1 MNLLSLREVSTLPIG
16 MATSLRKGMLYL
28 ILALLMVMSTD
39 VFAHAVAQGDRIRSY
54 PVSIWR
60 DFLPLQNE
68 THRVVCE
75 PFCARTFV
83 YHAAWCVL

>member
-39 VFAHAVAQGDRIRSY
+39 VFAHAVAQGDKGYIKKSQAPISLRL
-54 PVSIWR
+54 SI
-60 DFLPLQNE
+60 
-68 THRVVCE
+68 
-75 PFCARTFV
+75 
-83 YHAAWCVL
+83 